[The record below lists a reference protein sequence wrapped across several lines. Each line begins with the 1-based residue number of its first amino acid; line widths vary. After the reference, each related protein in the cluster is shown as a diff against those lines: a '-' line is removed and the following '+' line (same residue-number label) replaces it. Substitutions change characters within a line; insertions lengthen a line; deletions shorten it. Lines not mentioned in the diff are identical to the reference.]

1 MENKEESNYVMTSN
15 FFLKNYTMQTI
26 TLRVL
31 FLVLILASNTLYS
44 KNALSQPIIEIKIG
58 LIQQITERPPNLSNL
73 ELPPEDEGVAGAEIS
88 IADNNTTGS
97 FMGQQFEVVARSV
110 AVDGDVLETYN
121 AMRAEG
127 IQFFVVDAPKASLL
141 VLADKAKE
149 DDALLFNVSAR
160 DDDLRTKE
168 CRTNLFHIVP
178 SRAMMT
184 DALAQFL
191 VKKRWGKWF
200 LVEGT
205 RPEDKLFAEAVRQSA
220 RKFGAKIVEER
231 VWDFG
236 PDARRVAQAEV
247 PKFTQGA
254 DYDVLIVADE
264 LGVFG
269 EYLMFRT
276 WDPRPVAGTQG
287 LTPGTWHKTHEQW
300 GSAQL
305 QSRFEKRYK
314 RRMTALDY
322 QVWAPIRAIGE
333 GATRTNSGDFQKI
346 SDYLRGD
353 EFELAGFKGL
363 PLTFRKWNGQL
374 RQPILLAHPASLVS
388 VSPQEGYLHKR
399 SQLDTLGFDNT
410 KRVCDITR

>member
-1 MENKEESNYVMTSN
+1 MENKEERNSIMTSL
-15 FFLKNYTMQTI
+15 FFTKNLATRITI
-26 TLRVL
+26 FRALS
-31 FLVLILASNTLYS
+31 FLLILTSITTFS
-44 KNALSQPIIEIKIG
+44 KNALSQSVIEIKIG

-97 FMGQQFEVVARSV
+97 FMGQKYEVDARSV
-110 AVDGDVLETYN
+110 AVDGDVLATYN
-121 AMRAEG
+121 AMRADG
-127 IQFFVVDAPKASLL
+127 IQFFVVDAPKSSLL
-141 VLADKAKE
+141 ALADKAKE
-149 DDALLFNVSAR
+149 DDALLFNASAR
-160 DDDLRTKE
+160 DNDLRTKE
-168 CRTNLFHIVP
+168 CRSNVFHIVP

-191 VKKRWGKWF
+191 VKKRWSKWF

-254 DYDVLIVADE
+254 DYDVMIVADE

-287 LTPGTWHKTHEQW
+287 LAPSTWHKTHEQW

-374 RQPILLAHPASLVS
+374 RQPILLSHPASLVS

-410 KRVCDITR
+410 KQVCDITR